1 MSVSVTVES
10 GGMERGDGVEFL
22 LLDGLEAGQWEVR
35 VGADVG
41 GTEYKSRKGVYGVLK
56 EEWVGEVGSVEGG
69 LCIG

>member
-22 LLDGLEAGQWEVR
+22 LLDGQEAGQWEVR

-41 GTEYKSRKGVYGVLK
+41 GTEYKLRKGGV
-56 EEWVGEVGSVEGG
+56 SV
-69 LCIG
+69 CRSF